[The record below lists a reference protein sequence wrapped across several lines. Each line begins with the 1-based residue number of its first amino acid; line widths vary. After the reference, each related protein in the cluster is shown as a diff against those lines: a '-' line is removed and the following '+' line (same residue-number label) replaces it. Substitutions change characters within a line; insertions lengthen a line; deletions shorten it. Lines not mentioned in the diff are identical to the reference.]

1 MERSGGWSAGWRWQ
15 AAGGGGASPRAEAG
29 LGVQCLRGLEVCG
42 LDQLEQQ
49 VEGVSVSPPRHVQAR
64 GAQKH
69 TSTHLDSRLG

>member
-1 MERSGGWSAGWRWQ
+1 MGAGRQ
-15 AAGGGGASPRAEAG
+15 DGDGRRRRGAGGASPRAEAG